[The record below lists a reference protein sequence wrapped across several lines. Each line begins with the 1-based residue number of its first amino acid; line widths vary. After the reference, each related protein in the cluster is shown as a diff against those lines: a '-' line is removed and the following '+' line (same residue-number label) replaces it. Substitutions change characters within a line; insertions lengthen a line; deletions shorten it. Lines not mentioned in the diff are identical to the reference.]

1 MRSFIQCGMV
11 NEALDACIQLNQWE
25 QAVQLSKTYNLRD
38 VHLLLNRYAE
48 QLTGIES
55 YFFYTYYHY
64 MIYQK

>member
-1 MRSFIQCGMV
+1 ML

-48 QLTGIES
+48 QLTGIKS
-55 YFFYTYYHY
+55 
-64 MIYQK
+64 